1 MYLLPD
7 RAECIPIHI
16 VHMLLLKQKKMH
28 KKCIFS
34 SEFTKCVSNCVKCV
48 GVAMGRTSFY
58 STVCEIIFLTFIE
71 ILPQEC
77 DSTIIQVPS
86 LCACNELPLSLFK

>member
-1 MYLLPD
+1 
-7 RAECIPIHI
+7 
-16 VHMLLLKQKKMH
+16 
-28 KKCIFS
+28 
-34 SEFTKCVSNCVKCV
+34 
-48 GVAMGRTSFY
+48 MGRTSFY

-86 LCACNELPLSLFK
+86 LCACNDEMPLSLFK